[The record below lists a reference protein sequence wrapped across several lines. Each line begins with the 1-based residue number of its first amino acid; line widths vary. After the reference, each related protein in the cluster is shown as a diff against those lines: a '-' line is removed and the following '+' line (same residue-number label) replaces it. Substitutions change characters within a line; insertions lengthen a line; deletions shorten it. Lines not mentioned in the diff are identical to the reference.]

1 MAQVSQQR
9 QFGRIPGNNLAR
21 RWLLRIIRVE
31 QNHAEYW
38 LNWAEGANI
47 PCEEILHWVPLHGT
61 QILANWCEDVSRK
74 DTLAAGI
81 ATTNYAVE
89 SATGEWS
96 PLICESKSFTGRF
109 PARITAGSL
118 RWLQLHAGY
127 GDTHPWEGLNI
138 VCTLMGNEP
147 QAMK

>member
-1 MAQVSQQR
+1 MAGIWPVLDRFPAYGTSQPTTAVR
-9 QFGRIPGNNLAR
+9 AYSGEQFGSPLAAAQH
-21 RWLLRIIRVE
+21 RVE

-118 RWLQLHAGY
+118 RGCNFMQDMATPILGR
-127 GDTHPWEGLNI
+127 G
-138 VCTLMGNEP
+138 
-147 QAMK
+147 